1 MAIELNSNI
10 VSPKT
15 QKHGSGVFTA
25 TSEQEFK
32 IELGG
37 DTILEVEVPEGKKW
51 TALSIHI
58 NIDEE
63 DA

>member
-1 MAIELNSNI
+1 MTLELNSSV
-10 VSPKT
+10 VSAKT
-15 QKHGSGVFTA
+15 QKQGSGVYTA
-25 TSEQEFK
+25 ASEEEFK

-37 DTILEVEVPEGKKW
+37 DTILEIEVPEGKKW